1 MKSLKGP
8 ARQGKPRLNHGE
20 RVKDEVYRQM
30 FRLEERRPGAEIG
43 LAIALLHAWLTAESN
58 SESGLERVWLK
69 NISPICLLM
78 IETSLQATDTVSP
91 CAQ

>member
-1 MKSLKGP
+1 MKALKGL
-8 ARQGKPRLNHGE
+8 ARQSKLRHNHGE

-30 FRLEERRPGAEIG
+30 FLLEEGRPGAEMG

-69 NISPICLLM
+69 NISPICIQM
-78 IETSLQATDTVSP
+78 IETALQATDTVSL